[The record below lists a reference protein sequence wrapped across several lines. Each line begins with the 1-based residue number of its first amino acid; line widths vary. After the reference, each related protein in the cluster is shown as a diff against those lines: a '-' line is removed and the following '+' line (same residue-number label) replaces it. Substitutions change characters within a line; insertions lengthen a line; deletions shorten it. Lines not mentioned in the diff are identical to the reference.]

1 MEWLTAILAF
11 ATTMLVFSMIT
22 TTIVETIHRLLGS
35 RIFGLIMM
43 LEHLYDNV
51 MSAYLDD
58 DQKQVQR
65 EALIKRMILVRSPAV
80 PLDTSATDAAIA
92 SPPAPT
98 DEGIVS
104 KIVRQL
110 RSIWFR
116 LHGASRTAH
125 DLGVRQWHLLSHL
138 PVETFMERLG
148 SSKFAQVLKTKYANK
163 PEVREQVLKDIAQK
177 FELYGQE
184 AGIYFER
191 KARVFAI
198 MVALIVAWTFY
209 VHPYHLIQTY
219 LQQPEVAAKVAELGH
234 DLVEELDEIE
244 KKLPTVKDDGT
255 IEDEIKEMVS
265 NVEARLNSIRSSGAP
280 VSWSKDKGSC
290 WNGKTE
296 ELCWFNLPEAKA
308 DIFWLLLGGL
318 LVGLGAPFWARA
330 VRQIAE
336 IQNAPKEIAKILKPE
351 AQQGSTQG
359 QQTTKPAPEKPLT
372 TEAFD
377 AAAAGE
383 QAR

>member
-22 TTIVETIHRLLGS
+22 TTIVETLHRLLGS

-58 DQKQVQR
+58 DQKHALR
-65 EALIKRMILVRSPAV
+65 EAFIRRMILVRSPAV
-80 PLDTSATDAAIA
+80 AIDTGNVDVPVTP
-92 SPPAPT
+92 SPVST
-98 DEGIVS
+98 DEGIVG
-104 KIVRQL
+104 KIIRSL
-110 RSIWFR
+110 RTPWFW

-125 DLGVRQWHLLSHL
+125 DLGVRQWHLLSDL
-138 PVETFMERLG
+138 PVEAFMERLG
-148 SSKFAQVLKTKYANK
+148 SSKFADVLNKKYENE
-163 PEVREQVLKDIAQK
+163 PVVREQVLKDIAQK

-184 AGIYFER
+184 AGAYFER

-198 MVALIVAWTFY
+198 VIAMIVAWTFY

-219 LQQPEVAAKVAELGH
+219 LQQPEVAAKVAELKD
-234 DLVEELDEIE
+234 DLLEEMEAINGSLSGDSGTDEPSKKELADVEE
-244 KKLPTVKDDGT
+244 
-255 IEDEIKEMVS
+255 
-265 NVEARLNSIRSSGAP
+265 RLELLETAGAP
-280 VSWSKDKGSC
+280 VSWSIEKGSC
-290 WNGKTE
+290 WNGEKA
-296 ELCWFNLPEAKA
+296 LCWLNLPKSEA

-318 LVGLGAPFWARA
+318 LVGLGAPFWAKS
-330 VRQIAE
+330 VRQIVE

-351 AQQGSTQG
+351 AQQGSAQG
-359 QQTTKPAPEKPLT
+359 QRTVPNAERPLT

-377 AAAAGE
+377 AAAAGQ
-383 QAR
+383 QARQL

>member
-58 DQKQVQR
+58 DQKQAQR
-65 EALIKRMILVRSPAV
+65 EAFIKQMILVRSPAV
-80 PLDTSATDAAIA
+80 PLDTSTRDVAVAP
-92 SPPAPT
+92 SPAPT

-104 KIVRQL
+104 KIVRFL
-110 RSIWFR
+110 RSLWFR

-138 PVETFMERLG
+138 PVEAFMERLG
-148 SSKFAQVLKTKYANK
+148 SSGFAEILKTRYAKK
-163 PEVREQVLKDIAQK
+163 PAAREQVLKDIAQK

-191 KARVFAI
+191 KARAI
-198 MVALIVAWTFY
+198 AIVIAMIVAWTFY

-244 KKLPTVKDDGT
+244 KKLPTAKDDGT
-255 IEDEIKEMVS
+255 IEGEIKEMVS
-265 NVEARLNSIRSSGAP
+265 NVEARLNSIRTSGVP
-280 VSWSKDKGSC
+280 VTWSEDKGHCWKDKDA
-290 WNGKTE
+290 
-296 ELCWFNLPEAKA
+296 LCWPNVPEART

-330 VRQIAE
+330 VRQITE
-336 IQNAPKEIAKILKPE
+336 IRNAPKEIAKILKPE

-359 QQTTKPAPEKPLT
+359 QQTTKPATEKPLT

-383 QAR
+383 QAQ